1 LPSDEGSTAKR
12 PFQAWRDSLHDLT
25 ASKEAAR
32 AWRHARY
39 QFAHRLG
46 QALVGAPPL
55 QGPVLYGVW
64 LRWGLL
70 YVGQTR
76 DAERRLRDL
85 PIGESHHLATTF
97 PPEIW
102 ERVVVIA
109 WPQLPQAPVLA
120 AEFTANA
127 VGLALEHSL
136 QLRLSPLAN
145 TEQRKPDGNWRER
158 SWAAS
163 RSRGARLASQIED
176 LTQAVQAEWDTAA
189 RTKPGDEQ
197 HSPTCRVV
205 FPEALLAPP
214 TR

>member
-1 LPSDEGSTAKR
+1 M
-12 PFQAWRDSLHDLT
+12 QAWR
-25 ASKEAAR
+25 R
-32 AWRHARY
+32 ARY

-46 QALVGAPPL
+46 RALVGALPFH
-55 QGPVLYGVW
+55 GPVLYGVW

-109 WPQLPQAPVLA
+109 WPQLPEAPALA
-120 AEFTANA
+120 AEFTAEA

-136 QLRLSPLAN
+136 QLRLSPIAN
-145 TEQRKPDGNWRER
+145 TEQRKPDGSWRER
-158 SWAAS
+158 SWAS
-163 RSRGARLASQIED
+163 SKSRGARLSSHIEG
-176 LTQAVQAEWDTAA
+176 LTQAVQAEWDGAA
-189 RTKPGDEQ
+189 RMQPGDQEP
-197 HSPTCRVV
+197 SPACRVV
-205 FPEALLAPP
+205 FPEALLVP
-214 TR
+214 TAR

>member
-1 LPSDEGSTAKR
+1 
-12 PFQAWRDSLHDLT
+12 
-25 ASKEAAR
+25 
-32 AWRHARY
+32 
-39 QFAHRLG
+39 
-46 QALVGAPPL
+46 
-55 QGPVLYGVW
+55 
-64 LRWGLL
+64 
-70 YVGQTR
+70 
-76 DAERRLRDL
+76 
-85 PIGESHHLATTF
+85 
-97 PPEIW
+97 
-102 ERVVVIA
+102 VIA